1 MADLREFFQV
11 DLSDFEHGRLPVRN
25 LVAFVKSL
33 MRKPGRSTL
42 LMAIDETATWTP
54 EMYVMA
60 RISDAAEL
68 SNYLFIQANQ
78 AEDAD
83 PIEVPKPLQRPGQ
96 PDVDVQEKPKPEDF
110 ATGHEVAEWFARM
123 NSL

>member
-1 MADLREFFQV
+1 MADLREFFHV
-11 DLSDFEHGRLPVRN
+11 NLNDFEHGRFPVRD

-42 LMAIDETATWTP
+42 LMAIDETAVWTP

-68 SNYLFIQANQ
+68 NNYLFIQANQ
-78 AEDAD
+78 AEDAE
-83 PIEVPKPLQRPGQ
+83 PIEVPQPIQRPGE
-96 PDVDVQEKPKPEDF
+96 PDVPVQEKPKPEEF
-110 ATGHEVAEWFARM
+110 ASGQEVAAWFGKM